1 MIDASGQVLGRLAT
15 RIANFLNGKGKT
27 SYTPYQ
33 DMGDAVVVRNAAQ
46 IKVTGK
52 KSEQKTYRHHTTYPG
67 GLKERPF
74 KMVFQTNPGEVIRLA
89 VSRMLPK
96 NKLRSRKLKRL
107 KIEA

>member
-1 MIDASGQVLGRLAT
+1 MIDASGQVLGRLAV
-15 RIANFLNGKGKT
+15 RIANLLNGKYRT
-27 SYTPYQ
+27 DYSPHL
-33 DMGDAVVVRNAAQ
+33 DMGDVVVVKNAAQ

-52 KSEQKTYRHHTTYPG
+52 KSEQKIYRHHTTFPG

-74 KMVFQTNPGEVIRLA
+74 KTVFQKDPREVIRLA

-96 NKLRSRKLKRL
+96 NKLRDKKLKRL